1 MIGPIIIGSNYLSQL
16 IIGFDGSE
24 NTNSSRAKFIVEF
37 LWTFVS
43 FLRINLIIS
52 ITDNPAVTATVLT
65 TLGIISAA
73 LIKTLNLSTGSI
85 L

>member
-16 IIGFDGSE
+16 IIGYDGSE
-24 NTNSSRAKFIVEF
+24 NTNSGRAKFIVEF

-52 ITDNPAVTATVLT
+52 ITDNPAVTATVVT